1 VLSLPPTVRI
11 WLATAPT
18 DMRLGFDGLA
28 ARVRQGLGADPLSGQ
43 YFVFIG
49 RRADRLKILYWDT
62 GGYALWSKRLERGTF
77 HLPAPGADAA
87 VRLSPAELAMLL
99 EGIDPAGTRRR
110 RRLGAMNANI
120 NYY

>member
-28 ARVRQGLGADPLSGQ
+28 ARVRQGLLADPLSGQ
-43 YFVFIG
+43 FVVFIG

-62 GGYALWSKRLERGTF
+62 SGYALWSKRLERGTF
-77 HLPAPGADAA
+77 HLPTPGADAV
-87 VRLSPAELAMLL
+87 VRLTPAALAMLL
-99 EGIDPAGTRRR
+99 EGIDPAGARRR
-110 RRLGAMNANI
+110 KRLIVMNANT
-120 NYY
+120 

>member
-1 VLSLPPTVRI
+1 VLSLPSSVRI

-49 RRADRLKILYWDT
+49 RRADRLKILYWDV

-77 HLPAPGADAA
+77 CLPVAGAGAA
-87 VRLSPAELAMLL
+87 VHLTPAELAMLL
-99 EGIDPAGTRRR
+99 EGIELAGARRR
-110 RRLGAMNANI
+110 KRIMINNI
-120 NYY
+120 